1 MNFRIVNLGTL
12 NIRAVAFIAA
22 LLIYALF
29 CTPTP
34 DHIGGAEALVMAGL
48 LAAMGVGGLMQAGHI
63 WLIPDEPLWIM
74 PARLLLV
81 YGLSVPLITGLLQGH
96 PASLIARDIIPF
108 LFLLL
113 PLLLPMSFMDR
124 AVVARWFPWV
134 LSLMGVI
141 FAGRVLAGFVV
152 HIGTGTL
159 PVGYVPDPD
168 NLVNAP
174 TVLFASLFLTGI
186 GGIYLTSAKTPRTV
200 LMAFMCLTLT
210 FLLLLGMAGIGQR
223 AHIGAW
229 VLTVLCW
236 MGMLLVWRPRVL
248 LWPLVLG
255 LVALICLW
263 PFAQDIVAGLWQKN
277 TVVGLNNRVEEAMTV
292 WESFRDRP
300 WALLFGQGWGA
311 SIVSPAVGPNPVN
324 YTHNLFTTYLLKGG
338 FPAVLLV
345 MLYLGTLGFGL
356 WRLLW
361 RHPVAALAV
370 AAPFLIDVTLY
381 ASFKSLDFGLLLVL
395 IALWTRSIPRPAKVA
410 STAPA
415 GV

>member
-1 MNFRIVNLGTL
+1 MNGGRI
-12 NIRAVAFIAA
+12 NIRAIAFIGA

-29 CTPTP
+29 STPTP
-34 DHIGGAEALVMAGL
+34 DHIGLAECLVMAGL
-48 LAAMGVGGLMQAGHI
+48 IAAMGVGGLMQAGN
-63 WLIPDEPLWIM
+63 LRVAVDEPFWMM

-81 YGLSVPLITGLLQGH
+81 YGLSVPLITGLVQGH
-96 PASLIARDIIPF
+96 PASLIARDVIPF

-113 PLLLPMSFMDR
+113 PLLLPVSFIGR
-124 AVVARWFPWV
+124 PAVARLFPWV
-134 LSLMGVI
+134 LSLMGMI
-141 FAGRVLAGFVV
+141 FVARVLAGFLA
-152 HIGTGTL
+152 HIGAGAL
-159 PVGYVPDPD
+159 PIGYVPDPD

-174 TVLFASLFLTGI
+174 TVLFASLFLNGM
-186 GGIYLTSAKTPRTV
+186 GGLYLMGVKTPRTM
-200 LMAFMCLTLT
+200 LMAFICLSLT

-236 MGMLLVWRPRVL
+236 MGMLLVWRPRL
-248 LWPLVLG
+248 MLWPLVLG
-255 LVALICLW
+255 FMALLCFW
-263 PFAQDIVAGLWQKN
+263 PFAQDIAAGLWQKN
-277 TVVGLNNRVEEAMTV
+277 TVVGFNNRVEEAMTV
-292 WESFRDRP
+292 WDSFRDRP

-338 FPAVLLV
+338 FPAVFLA
-345 MLYLGTLGFGL
+345 MLYLATLGAGL

-361 RHPVAALAV
+361 RHPVPALTV
-370 AAPFLIDVTLY
+370 AAPFLIDITLY

-395 IALWTRSIPRPAKVA
+395 IALWTRSIKQPVKVA
-410 STAPA
+410 STPCA